1 VAAGSLTIAD
11 LRNGDVAPCTP
22 PTDANSPVPLQEGQG
37 GDAVMAKRLGDLL
50 DDIFER
56 LSEDQL
62 NALPDC
68 IWDLMIY
75 ADDLRRPEAS

>member
-11 LRNGDVAPCTP
+11 LRNGDVTPCTL
-22 PTDANSPVPLQEGQG
+22 PTGTNSPAPLQGQA
-37 GDAVMAKRLGDLL
+37 GDPVMAKRLGDML
-50 DDIFER
+50 DDILR

-62 NALPDC
+62 NALPRC

-75 ADDLRRPEAS
+75 ANDLSSTEAS